1 MIVLPV
7 KYLRP
12 SSLALSCSEVAL
24 PNCFIILKY
33 FQSSSSSGPMGC
45 GSSYEPSQSCQAP
58 AVHCDLCGKSFSF
71 ISRKRT
77 CADCSN
83 IFCCSCLP
91 AKGGRCSRCGVLN
104 QKPPHRGELMKLRV
118 KDLQHFLTRKRINI
132 KSCVGES
139 GPVQCVDL
147 CFLVSPSLA

>member
-1 MIVLPV
+1 M
-7 KYLRP
+7 KYRP
-12 SSLALSCSEVAL
+12 TLTLSSSEVSIL
-24 PNCFIILKY
+24 NYSNLKY

-45 GSSYEPSQSCQAP
+45 GSSYEPSQPCSQSA

-77 CADCSN
+77 CPDCSN
-83 IFCCSCLP
+83 IFCCTCLP
-91 AKGGRCSRCGVLN
+91 TKGGRCSRCGVLN

-139 GPVQCVDL
+139 SPDL
-147 CFLVSPSLA
+147 VTDTTVSVYCSFLSSGKH